1 MIDVKQSLAHTTWN
15 CKYHIVFAP
24 KYRRKVFYKEK
35 RREVGKI
42 LRTLCEWKKVKIL
55 EAEVCPDHVHML
67 LEIPPKV
74 SVSSFMGYLKGKSS
88 LMIYEKYPEL
98 KYKYRNREF
107 WCRGYYVMSTEQT
120 PVFFAAP
127 KYPAML
133 SKLAK
138 GRTESYGDSARGP
151 TWQSH
156 EQRFPAALQ

>member
-74 SVSSFMGYLKGKSS
+74 SVSSFMGYLKGKSKS
-88 LMIYEKYPEL
+88 NDLRKVLGIEIQVSEQGVLVPWVLRRHSREKC
-98 KYKYRNREF
+98 KK
-107 WCRGYYVMSTEQT
+107 
-120 PVFFAAP
+120 
-127 KYPAML
+127 
-133 SKLAK
+133 
-138 GRTESYGDSARGP
+138 D
-151 TWQSH
+151 
-156 EQRFPAALQ
+156 